1 MFSDREV
8 EREEL
13 VPQDHKSAQSAIDA
27 LNPGDTILVAPGKYR
42 EGIQL
47 TSGIFVCSG
56 EVVGFVARHGNEV
69 GTIFVHPIH
78 QRSGVGRQL
87 KGPFS
92 PSLLFKWTPEEHVR
106 RRADYCN
113 VQQNN
118 APEDD
123 QERQLPCL
131 VAEVSL
137 SQKRTR
143 PAAQE

>member
-1 MFSDREV
+1 MV
-8 EREEL
+8 
-13 VPQDHKSAQSAIDA
+13 
-27 LNPGDTILVAPGKYR
+27 
-42 EGIQL
+42 
-47 TSGIFVCSG
+47 
-56 EVVGFVARHGNEV
+56 RHGNEV
-69 GTIFVHPIH
+69 GTIFVHPSH

-92 PSLLFKWTPEEHVR
+92 PSLLLKWTPEEHVR

-123 QERQLPCL
+123 QEPQLLCL